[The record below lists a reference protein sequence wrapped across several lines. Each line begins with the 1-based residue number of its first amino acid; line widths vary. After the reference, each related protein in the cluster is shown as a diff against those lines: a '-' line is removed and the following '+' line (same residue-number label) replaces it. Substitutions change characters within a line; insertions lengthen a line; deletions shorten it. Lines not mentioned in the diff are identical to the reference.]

1 MRKTEIKELYKL
13 MFAEYPDIITIPQ
26 LQQMLSIGRHTAY
39 ELISDGYISAVKIGQ
54 EFKIPKV
61 NVINYVL
68 QVPSGDM

>member
-26 LQQMLSIGRHTAY
+26 LQQMLSIGRHAAY
-39 ELISDGYISAVKIGQ
+39 ELISDGYISAVKIGK